1 MFKFYTL
8 DERLTHV
15 KSVYRKYSKIGG
27 TGGIGGI
34 LPVKSR
40 D

>member
-27 TGGIGGI
+27 TRKTRFHGIR
-34 LPVKSR
+34 KN
-40 D
+40 